1 MRITGRAVFVTIVT
15 VILLYLVAVPM
26 VVLVGSS
33 LQRNEFSLPFSEM
46 SVWTLDNFTTLLTSS
61 ATYRTLLN
69 TLLFVAPSLGVATL
83 IALGFAWLIE
93 RTNLPIRAPMF
104 VLLVGQSGMPLL
116 ITAISWSLLLNPTN
130 GALNLWLAPLGIS
143 FNIYSLPGMI
153 MVQTFGLVPLTFLL
167 VSGAVRRMNGS
178 LENAAQTSGARRM
191 TILWRINLP
200 LIKPAL
206 IGALIFQFV
215 SCIEAIDVPLLIG
228 QPGHVQVFST
238 LVLNSGHPVQGLP
251 DYGAASATGFILL
264 LLAIGPLIIYNRV
277 IASRGTY
284 ATVTGKS
291 FRPDR
296 LNLGRWRYPLLA
308 LCLLYIAVSFLLP
321 LAIVLFT
328 SFQPFYSGVTAET
341 IGATTT
347 TAWTTVWS
355 DDATLRAIGNTLA
368 VGLSVALA
376 VMVLSLCVSWILVRS
391 RSRHTWLLDTLAFTP
406 HATPGVVIGLSILIV
421 YLILPLPLYGTIWI
435 IVIAQAT
442 QYVSL
447 GTRLTSGAI
456 SQVQLSLEEAGA
468 TSGARLARI
477 WRRILVPLILPA
489 FLNGCLLVFM
499 ASMQNLSIP
508 LILAS
513 PTNTVLSTVIWNRW
527 EYGYVNQTAVLA
539 VGMTLLTV
547 LAAVFVR
554 RTANTA

>member
-1 MRITGRAVFVTIVT
+1 
-15 VILLYLVAVPM
+15 
-26 VVLVGSS
+26 
-33 LQRNEFSLPFSEM
+33 
-46 SVWTLDNFTTLLTSS
+46 
-61 ATYRTLLN
+61 
-69 TLLFVAPSLGVATL
+69 
-83 IALGFAWLIE
+83 
-93 RTNLPIRAPMF
+93 
-104 VLLVGQSGMPLL
+104 
-116 ITAISWSLLLNPTN
+116 
-130 GALNLWLAPLGIS
+130 
-143 FNIYSLPGMI
+143 
-153 MVQTFGLVPLTFLL
+153 
-167 VSGAVRRMNGS
+167 
-178 LENAAQTSGARRM
+178 
-191 TILWRINLP
+191 

-215 SCIEAIDVPLLIG
+215 SCIEAIDVPLLLG

-251 DYGAASATGFILL
+251 DYGAASATGLILL

-291 FRPDR
+291 YRPER
-296 LNLGRWRYPLLA
+296 LDLHRWRYPALA
-308 LCLLYIAVSFLLP
+308 VCVLYIAVSFLLP
-321 LAIVLFT
+321 LAIVVFT
-328 SFQPFYSGVTAET
+328 SFQPFYSGVNAET
-341 IGATTT
+341 ISQATAE
-347 TAWTTVWS
+347 AWSTVWLDNAVLS
-355 DDATLRAIGNTLA
+355 ALGNSLA
-368 VGLSVALA
+368 VGLSVALS

-421 YLILPLPLYGTIWI
+421 YLLLPLPLYGTIWI

-456 SQVQLSLEEAGA
+456 SQVQVSLEEAGA
-468 TSGARLARI
+468 TSGARMGRI

-499 ASMQNLSIP
+499 ASLQNLSIP

-513 PTNTVLSTVIWNRW
+513 PTNAVLSTVIWNRW

-539 VGMTLLTV
+539 VGMTVLTV
-547 LAAVFVR
+547 IAALFVR
-554 RTANTA
+554 RTADTT